1 MPRHSEPLPPEPLHP
16 VADRLLDAQV
26 SWLVGRLTGP
36 DLPDLIARDVDDLL
50 AVGSRV
56 TVADLVDPAEVKEL
70 ARMLVRTVPPSTAA
84 STLVETA
91 ADVLY
96 DGPTETFTL
105 SDLIDRE
112 HVASLAD
119 EALGNL
125 ALLERLLD
133 DLTRS
138 PLVATLASRFVGR
151 IVNDVVQ
158 MNQAVA
164 DKIPGVGSLVSFGT
178 NAAGKMLGA
187 ADKSLQQVLGDTA
200 GKGAS
205 FAMRR
210 LNKVVVETLKDPTTR
225 DAVLEVYD
233 LYADEP
239 VARLDQIGTR
249 EDVQRVA
256 GLVQDIVIAGAP
268 TDPVA
273 ALLDAL
279 VDGFFRVYG
288 EHPVTELI
296 DDLDLTRDD
305 LVAHATVMVPQALQ
319 AAQRSGE
326 LEALVRTRL
335 EPFFASAEVTAI
347 LDA

>member
-1 MPRHSEPLPPEPLHP
+1 MSPT
-16 VADRLLDAQV
+16 VAERLLDAQIA
-26 SWLVGRLTGP
+26 WLVGELTGP
-36 DLPDLIARDVDDLL
+36 GLPEQLAKDVDQLLATGSRITVGELVTAEEVKPIARLIA
-50 AVGSRV
+50 A
-56 TVADLVDPAEVKEL
+56 
-70 ARMLVRTVPPSTAA
+70 TVPASTAA
-84 STLVETA
+84 STLVGTA

-96 DGPTETFTL
+96 DGPAERFTL

-119 EALGNL
+119 EALGNVEL
-125 ALLERLLD
+125 VEKLLD

-178 NAAGKMLGA
+178 KAAGSVLGA

-200 GKGAS
+200 GKGAT

-225 DAVLEVYD
+225 DAVLQVYD

-239 VARLDQIGTR
+239 VARLQDIGTR
-249 EDVQRVA
+249 EDTQRVA
-256 GLVQDIVIAGAP
+256 GLIQDIVIAGAP
-268 TDPVA
+268 TDPVS

-288 EHPVTELI
+288 EVPATELVT
-296 DDLDLTRDD
+296 DLGLTRDD
-305 LVAHATVMVPQALQ
+305 LVEHAVAIVPGLLANAHT
-319 AAQRSGE
+319 RGE
-326 LEALVRTRL
+326 LEPLLRARL
-335 EPFFASAEVTAI
+335 EPFFSSPEVAAV
-347 LDA
+347 LGDLPG

>member
-1 MPRHSEPLPPEPLHP
+1 MPHDPAPVQSEPLHP
-16 VADRLLDAQV
+16 VAATLLDAQV
-26 SWLVGRLTGP
+26 SWLVRRLTGP

-50 AVGSRV
+50 EIGTRVAVG
-56 TVADLVDPAEVKEL
+56 DLVDPAEIKEL
-70 ARMLVRTVPPSTAA
+70 GRLLVRTVPPSTTA

-96 DGPTETFTL
+96 DGPAETFTL
-105 SDLIDRE
+105 ADLIDRE
-112 HVASLAD
+112 HVAGLAD
-119 EALGNL
+119 EALGNI
-125 ALLERLLD
+125 ALLEKLLD

-138 PLVATLASRFVGR
+138 PLVATMASRFVGR

-178 NAAGKMLGA
+178 SAAGRMLGA

-200 GKGAS
+200 GKGAG

-210 LNKVVVETLKDPTTR
+210 LNKVVVETLKDPTAR

-239 VARLDQIGTR
+239 VARLDQLGTR

-268 TDPVA
+268 TDPVS

-288 EHPVTELI
+288 EHPVTGLI
-296 DDLDLTRDD
+296 EDLDLTRDD
-305 LVAHATVMVPQALQ
+305 LVAHATAITPRVLE

-326 LEALVRTRL
+326 LEALLRSRL
-335 EPFFASAEVTAI
+335 EPFYASAEVAAI

>member
-1 MPRHSEPLPPEPLHP
+1 MPSPD
-16 VADRLLDAQV
+16 VAQRLLDAQIA
-26 SWLVGRLTGP
+26 WLVGQLTGP
-36 DLPDLIARDVDDLL
+36 DLPGLLAQDVDALLAAGSRITVGELVTADEIKPIARLIA
-50 AVGSRV
+50 A
-56 TVADLVDPAEVKEL
+56 
-70 ARMLVRTVPPSTAA
+70 TVPASTAA

-96 DGPTETFTL
+96 DGPADRFTL
-105 SDLIDRE
+105 ADLIDRE

-119 EALGNL
+119 EALGNVEL
-125 ALLERLLD
+125 VEKLLD
-133 DLTRS
+133 DLTKS

-178 NAAGKMLGA
+178 KAAGQVLGA

-200 GKGAS
+200 GKGAG

-239 VARLDQIGTR
+239 VARLRDIGTR

-268 TDPVA
+268 TDPVS

-279 VDGFFRVYG
+279 IDGFFRVYG
-288 EHPVTELI
+288 DTPASELI
-296 DDLDLTRDD
+296 TDLGLTRDD
-305 LVAHATVMVPQALQ
+305 LVEHAVAVVPGLLANAHAK
-319 AAQRSGE
+319 GE
-326 LEALVRTRL
+326 LEPVLRERL
-335 EPFFASAEVTAI
+335 EPFFHSAAVAAI
-347 LDA
+347 LA

>member
-1 MPRHSEPLPPEPLHP
+1 MTGP

-26 SWLVGRLTGP
+26 AWLIGQLTGP
-36 DLPDLIARDVDDLL
+36 ELPDLLAGDVDALLAIGSRITVNELVTADDVKPIARLI
-50 AVGSRV
+50 A
-56 TVADLVDPAEVKEL
+56 A
-70 ARMLVRTVPPSTAA
+70 TVPASTAA

-96 DGPTETFTL
+96 DGPAETFTL

-112 HVASLAD
+112 HVAGLAD
-119 EALGNL
+119 EALGNVEL
-125 ALLERLLD
+125 VEKLLD

-178 NAAGKMLGA
+178 KAAGSVLGA

-239 VARLDQIGTR
+239 VARLADIGTR

-256 GLVQDIVIAGAP
+256 GLIQDIVIAGTP
-268 TDPVA
+268 TDPVS

-279 VDGFFRVYG
+279 IDGFFRVYG
-288 EHPVTELI
+288 DTPASELI
-296 DDLDLTRDD
+296 TDLGLTRDD
-305 LVAHATVMVPQALQ
+305 LVEHAVAVVPGLLANAHAK
-319 AAQRSGE
+319 GE
-326 LEALVRTRL
+326 LEPLLRDRL
-335 EPFFASAEVTAI
+335 APFFSSPEVAAI
-347 LDA
+347 LAG

>member
-1 MPRHSEPLPPEPLHP
+1 MPDS
-16 VADRLLDAQV
+16 VADRLLDAQIA
-26 SWLVGRLTGP
+26 WLVGQLTGP
-36 DLPDLIARDVDDLL
+36 DLPDLLARDVDALL
-50 AVGSRV
+50 AIGSRI
-56 TVADLVDPAEVKEL
+56 TVNELVDADDIKPIARLIAATLPA
-70 ARMLVRTVPPSTAA
+70 STAA
-84 STLVETA
+84 STLVEAA
-91 ADVLY
+91 ADVAY
-96 DGPTETFTL
+96 DGPTESFTL

-112 HVASLAD
+112 HVSSLAD
-119 EALGNL
+119 EALGNVEL
-125 ALLERLLD
+125 VEKLLD

-178 NAAGKMLGA
+178 KAAGSVLGA

-239 VARLDQIGTR
+239 VARLDQLGSR
-249 EDVQRVA
+249 EDVHRVA
-256 GLVQDIVIAGAP
+256 GLIQDIVIAGAP
-268 TDPVA
+268 TEPVS

-279 VDGFFRVYG
+279 IDGFFRVYG
-288 EHPVTELI
+288 DTPATELVT
-296 DDLDLTRDD
+296 DLGLTRDD
-305 LVAHATVMVPQALQ
+305 LVAHAVAIVPGLLAN
-319 AAQRSGE
+319 AHAKGE
-326 LEALVRTRL
+326 LEPLLRARL
-335 EPFFASAEVTAI
+335 EPFFSSPEVAEI
-347 LDA
+347 LEG

>member
-1 MPRHSEPLPPEPLHP
+1 MPQTA
-16 VADRLLDAQV
+16 ADRLLDAQIA
-26 SWLVGRLTGP
+26 WLVGQLTGP
-36 DLPDLIARDVDDLL
+36 ELPGQLAADVDALL
-50 AVGSRV
+50 AIGSRLSV
-56 TVADLVDPAEVKEL
+56 NDLVDAEDVKQI
-70 ARMLVRTVPPSTAA
+70 ARLIAATVPPSTAA
-84 STLVETA
+84 STLVEAA

-96 DGPTETFTL
+96 DGPAESFTL

-112 HVASLAD
+112 HVGALAD
-119 EALGNL
+119 EALGSVEL
-125 ALLERLLD
+125 VEKLLD

-164 DKIPGVGSLVSFGT
+164 DKIPGVGSLVSLGT
-178 NAAGKMLGA
+178 KAAGQMLGA

-256 GLVQDIVIAGAP
+256 GLIQDIVIAGAP
-268 TDPVA
+268 TDPVT

-279 VDGFFRVYG
+279 IDGFFRVYG
-288 EHPVTELI
+288 ESPATELVT
-296 DDLDLTRDD
+296 DLGLTRDD
-305 LVAHATVMVPQALQ
+305 LVEHAVAVVPGLLANAHAA
-319 AAQRSGE
+319 GE
-326 LEALVRTRL
+326 LEPLLRTRL
-335 EPFFASAEVTAI
+335 EPFFSSPEVAAI
-347 LDA
+347 LAG

>member
-1 MPRHSEPLPPEPLHP
+1 MPPAS
-16 VADRLLDAQV
+16 VADRLLDAQIT
-26 SWLVGRLTGP
+26 WLVGQLTGP
-36 DLPDLIARDVDDLL
+36 ELEGQLAQDVDALLDIGSRITVAELVDAEDVKNIARLIA
-50 AVGSRV
+50 A
-56 TVADLVDPAEVKEL
+56 
-70 ARMLVRTVPPSTAA
+70 TVPSSTAA
-84 STLVETA
+84 STLVEAA
-91 ADVLY
+91 ADTLY
-96 DGPTETFTL
+96 DGPAESFTL

-119 EALGNL
+119 EALDNV
-125 ALLERLLD
+125 ALVEKLLD

-178 NAAGKMLGA
+178 KAAGSMLGA

-239 VARLDQIGTR
+239 VARLKDIGTR
-249 EDVQRVA
+249 ADVHRVA

-268 TDPVA
+268 TDPVT
-273 ALLDAL
+273 ALLEAL
-279 VDGFFRVYG
+279 IDGFFRTYG
-288 EHPVTELI
+288 ETPATELVT
-296 DDLDLTRDD
+296 DLGLTRDD
-305 LVAHATVMVPQALQ
+305 LVDHAVAVVPGLLANAHAK
-319 AAQRSGE
+319 GE
-326 LEALVRTRL
+326 LEPLLRARL
-335 EPFFASAEVTAI
+335 EPFFASPEVAAI
-347 LDA
+347 LSA